1 MSDDRDEVFREW
13 GDLLGE
19 VPEAEEAL
27 QRYREKRKQQ
37 SEEVARFMASQ
48 KAHLAR
54 AAAWEDL
61 REKLGATYLSE
72 AIH

>member
-1 MSDDRDEVFREW
+1 MSDERDEVFKEW
-13 GDLLGE
+13 GDLLHE
-19 VPEAEEAL
+19 VPEAEDAL
-27 QRYREKRKQQ
+27 QRYREQRARQ

-61 REKLGATYLSE
+61 REELGATYLSH

>member
-1 MSDDRDEVFREW
+1 MSDDRDAVFEEW
-13 GDLLGE
+13 GDLLHE

-27 QRYREKRKQQ
+27 QRYRAKRAQQ

-48 KAHLAR
+48 KEHLAR

-61 REKLGATYLSE
+61 REELGATYLSDT
-72 AIH
+72 IH